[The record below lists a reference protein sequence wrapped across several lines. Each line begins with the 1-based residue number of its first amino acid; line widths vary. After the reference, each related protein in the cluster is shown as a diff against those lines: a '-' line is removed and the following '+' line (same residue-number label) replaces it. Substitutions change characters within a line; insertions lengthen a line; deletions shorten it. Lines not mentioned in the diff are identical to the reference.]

1 MKDFLYCENDIKFEK
16 EIEFCYTER
25 AHKLSRMNIVD
36 RLNEVEILGDDH
48 IYRFHFSA
56 ELKHRENDYDFNMLI
71 DICANSYDEAEQAA
85 KDFFFGTHLEA
96 ALYYINFRNKAD
108 VKFICRNL
116 FTADEAAEENNQVE
130 ELENFGHFLFNL
142 KEVYDYD

>member
-1 MKDFLYCENDIKFEK
+1 MNNFLYCENDLRFEK
-16 EIEFCYTER
+16 EIVFCYTER

-36 RLNEVEILGDDH
+36 RLNEIEFVGDDH
-48 IYRFHFSA
+48 IYRFHLSA
-56 ELKHRENDYDFNMLI
+56 ELKNRENNYDFNMLI
-71 DICANSYDEAEQAA
+71 DIMANSYDEAEQAA
-85 KDFFFGTHLEA
+85 IDFFFGTHLEA
-96 ALYYINFRNKAD
+96 ALYYTHFRNKAD

-142 KEVYDYD
+142 KEVCDYD